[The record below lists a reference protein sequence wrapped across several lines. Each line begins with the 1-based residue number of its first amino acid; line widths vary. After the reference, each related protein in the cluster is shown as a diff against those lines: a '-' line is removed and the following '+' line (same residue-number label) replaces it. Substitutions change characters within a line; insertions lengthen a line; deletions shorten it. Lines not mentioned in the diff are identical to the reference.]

1 MNKFNIRLIKNKFLL
16 IILVLIVS
24 LFLYLKN
31 NFQLIGNLFDS
42 LKIIN
47 NQKIKITSNAQNIFK
62 LREND
67 EIFIY
72 LKNFN
77 RSDVKIKIYQI
88 NVKELQDE
96 FGDFSL
102 CKNLN
107 LKDFNNEIIKIKLK
121 EIEYKCDLNQNDN
134 LIYYGEI
141 RVNNNLTI
149 IEKFITKALK
159 RIFEWNFFNLSHYA
173 ENNVSYFNKNEYYS
187 FYFNNVKKKNSKK
200 NKDIAIIFPAAEF
213 FNYYNFE
220 NFNNYIKDKRSE
232 KSSYFVNLNEAPIHR
247 GLFFNDK
254 EKLLQKNLKPL
265 ITYFKYY
272 GYDNIDLINNF
283 NITKNILKKYKVI
296 IVNYHNRYFIN
307 QRNILDNLEN
317 KLIINHSP
325 SNFTR
330 SLSVVRN
337 SNNQIYGLN
346 FFSSKSKNFNPNS
359 KGCEL
364 DKLGEIMNKDNE
376 RYIQIGSFASI
387 SDDWGEEI
395 NISKINF
402 KCKLGNNETSYPILT
417 KSILNNNTI
426 INFKSSGIGRNFMK
440 FDELKSLIL
449 NEINMK
455 ILD

>member
-1 MNKFNIRLIKNKFLL
+1 MNKLKIILFKNKFLL
-16 IILVLIVS
+16 LTLVIIVS

-31 NFQLIGNLFDS
+31 NFQLVGKLFENF
-42 LKIIN
+42 KIIN
-47 NQKIKITSNAQNIFK
+47 NQKIKVLSNAQNIFE
-62 LREND
+62 LTEND

-77 RSDVKIKIYQI
+77 RSDVNIKIYQI
-88 NVKELQDE
+88 NVNELKDE

-102 CKNLN
+102 CNDLN
-107 LKDFNNEIIKIKLK
+107 LKNFNNEIIKIKLK
-121 EIEYKCDLNQNDN
+121 EIEYKCDLNRNDN

-141 RVNNNLTI
+141 RANNNLTI
-149 IEKFITKALK
+149 TEKFITKSLK

-173 ENNVSYFNKNEYYS
+173 ENNVNYFNTREYYS

-200 NKDIAIIFPAAEF
+200 NKNIAIIFPAAEF

-232 KSSYFVNLNEAPIHR
+232 KSSYFVNLNEAPIHK

-296 IVNYHNRYFIN
+296 IINYHNRYFIN

-325 SNFTR
+325 SNLTGR
-330 SLSVVRN
+330 LSVVKN
-337 SNNQIYGLN
+337 SNNQIYGIN
-346 FFSSKSKNFNPNS
+346 FFSSKSKNFNPEN

-364 DKLGEIMNKDNE
+364 DKLGEIVNKDNE
-376 RYIQIGSFASI
+376 RYIQIETFASI
-387 SDDWGEEI
+387 SNDWGEEI

-402 KCKLGNNETSYPILT
+402 KCKLHDNKTSYPILT
-417 KSILNNNTI
+417 KSNLNSNTI
-426 INFKSSGIGRNFMK
+426 INFKSSSIGRNFMK
-440 FDELKSLIL
+440 FDELRSLIL
-449 NEINMK
+449 NEINTK